1 MSYLIDFHPTN
12 LLFAEMATRYSKDKY
27 VGVKNLKNE
36 PLSLIT
42 PGSKKRKLDE
52 RKDETPALQSLFRTP
67 SSPTPSLKMMTFNPP
82 TTRSKRK
89 AKFGKSVWDDL
100 VTTLGQAYNVI
111 TDDELKGLSSISS
124 HKLVNRHIR
133 KLVQVFHSM
142 FLHHLSSNYT
152 C

>member
-12 LLFAEMATRYSKDKY
+12 LLFAEMATRYNKDKY
-27 VGVKNLKNE
+27 VSVKNLKNE

-42 PGSKKRKLDE
+42 PGSKKRRLDE
-52 RKDETPALQSLFRTP
+52 RKDKTPALQSLFRTP
-67 SSPTPSLKMMTFNPP
+67 SSLTPSLEMMTFNPP

-89 AKFGKSVWDDL
+89 AKVGKSVWDDL
-100 VTTLGQAYNVI
+100 VTTLGQAYNVN

-142 FLHHLSSNYT
+142 FLQHLSSNYT

>member
-12 LLFAEMATRYSKDKY
+12 LLFAEMGTRYNKDKY
-27 VGVKNLKNE
+27 VSVKNLKNE

-42 PGSKKRKLDE
+42 PGSKKRRLDE
-52 RKDETPALQSLFRTP
+52 RKDKTPALQSLFRTP
-67 SSPTPSLKMMTFNPP
+67 SSLTPSLEMMTFNPP

-89 AKFGKSVWDDL
+89 AKVGKSVWDDL
-100 VTTLGQAYNVI
+100 VTTLGQAYNVN

-124 HKLVNRHIR
+124 HKLVNRHIH

-142 FLHHLSSNYT
+142 FLQHLSSNYT